1 MSGSKQE
8 YQDQIEE
15 FIRQGGSVTEIARG
29 QSGYVEGQ
37 SRSAWG
43 APRRR
48 APAAAEAAAPVKSAV
63 KKTVKSA
70 AKKA

>member
-1 MSGSKQE
+1 MSTQREQS
-8 YQDQIEE
+8 DPVAE
-15 FIRQGGSVTEIARG
+15 FLAAGGEIQEIARG
-29 QSGYVEGQ
+29 RSGYVEGQ

-48 APAAAEAAAPVKSAV
+48 APAVAEATAPVKSAV